1 MNQSV
6 SFVDNETDEVLFSE
20 WNITSIPRTSEM
32 INYKGKWYK
41 VRQVYYVYN
50 KITKDEM
57 YCSIEVNLERSNFE

>member
-50 KITKDEM
+50 KITNDEM